1 VRGTFAFGAAVAAAA
16 ISAAAL
22 APLAGCASHARAG
35 GAGATSAA
43 SAPATPASSAATT
56 MSAPVQNT
64 PNTLKLAPGAAPP
77 KATLAD
83 AAMLIGHWRG
93 EFLGATAEELWLA
106 PAGGAMAG
114 IFRLVEKDT
123 VQFYELMTVVEE
135 EGSIAMKLKHFHA
148 NLHGWEEKDKLVTF
162 RLVRAGANELCFEGL
177 TFRRLPDGSL
187 EGYVAL
193 GKKDGTPKE
202 ERFVYRRVAAK

>member
-1 VRGTFAFGAAVAAAA
+1 M
-16 ISAAAL
+16 
-22 APLAGCASHARAG
+22 
-35 GAGATSAA
+35 
-43 SAPATPASSAATT
+43 SSA
-56 MSAPVQNT
+56 VQNT

-114 IFRLVEKDT
+114 IFRLVEKDA
-123 VQFYELMTVVEE
+123 VQFYELMLVVEE

-148 NLHGWEEKDKLVTF
+148 NLHAWEEKDKFVTF
-162 RLVRAGANELCFEGL
+162 RLVRASATELCFEGL
-177 TFRRLPDGSL
+177 TFRRMPDGSI
-187 EGYVAL
+187 EGFIAL

-202 ERFVYRRVAAK
+202 ERFVYRRVAPR